1 VSENKPSPKEKEDP
15 ATKRILI
22 LDDDESVRHMLQATL
37 EVEGFKVKVARDG
50 RGVVQTAR
58 QFNPNL
64 VVSDLM
70 MPNGGGFELVRAL
83 QGDPDTAR
91 IPVLLISGRGFDD
104 STKAMFKQ
112 ESNVIGFVEKPI
124 RAMQFTNRIHEILHT
139 FTKQEMMT
147 KEREK
152 NAPKLDDDR
161 FRDLM

>member
-1 VSENKPSPKEKEDP
+1 
-15 ATKRILI
+15 
-22 LDDDESVRHMLQATL
+22 M
-37 EVEGFKVKVARDG
+37 
-50 RGVVQTAR
+50 
-58 QFNPNL
+58 
-64 VVSDLM
+64 
-70 MPNGGGFELVRAL
+70 RAL

-152 NAPKLDDDR
+152 NDPKLDDDR